1 MEFDSELDE
10 ALVDSILVSIARD
23 EFDATCS
30 ELEGYVLGVSETLV
44 SLAIL
49 DDRVR
54 FNGIE
59 IFGREQI
66 SDIEL
71 PAPQATFYES
81 ALRLRGDRA
90 PEPPPLDLASMRS
103 VLESVSEIAP
113 LVVIHR
119 EVQEPEVCEIG
130 QITALD
136 AETFQLREIDPDA
149 DWVEDVSTFRYDD
162 VTRVG
167 FAGEYEGAL
176 ALVAG
181 VVV

>member
-10 ALVDSILVSIARD
+10 ALVENILVLIARD
-23 EFDATCS
+23 YFDDSCP
-30 ELEGYVLGVSETLV
+30 ELEGYVLGVSESLV

-59 IFGREQI
+59 IFRRDRI
-66 SDIEL
+66 SDVQV
-71 PAPQATFYES
+71 PAPHAAFYES
-81 ALRLRGDRA
+81 ALRLRDDRA
-90 PEPPPLDLASMRS
+90 PQAPPLDLSSIRS
-103 VLESVSEIAP
+103 ALESVAKIAP
-113 LVVIHR
+113 LVVVHR
-119 EVQEPEVCEIG
+119 EVQEPDVCEIG

-149 DWVEDVSTFRYDD
+149 EWAEDISEFRYED

-167 FAGEYEGAL
+167 FAGDYEGAL